1 MFVSDSR
8 SSRSTSYKNTI
19 SHRHLAAVMWKRKLE
34 AKATETVIFYGSGSG
49 KREMNGSGN
58 GSRSS
63 KKILDFNKVEAE
75 AAILE
80 AEAGLFQNSGSRSGS
95 G

>member
-1 MFVSDSR
+1 MALNWVQFL
-8 SSRSTSYKNTI
+8 K
-19 SHRHLAAVMWKRKLE
+19 
-34 AKATETVIFYGSGSG
+34 IFIKKSCLKFQSNGSGRSG